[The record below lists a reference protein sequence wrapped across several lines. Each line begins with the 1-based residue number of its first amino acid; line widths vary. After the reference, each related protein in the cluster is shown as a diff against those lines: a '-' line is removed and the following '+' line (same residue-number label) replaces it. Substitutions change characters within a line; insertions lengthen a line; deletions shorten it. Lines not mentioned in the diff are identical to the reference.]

1 LSAEGHHSRGASD
14 VQIRLAERTTI
25 GKRRYLVD
33 GNTGEETYEE
43 QESQH
48 HEVGEGGYS
57 CELKLKMSRSWG
69 TPSAWC
75 GCSRAF
81 PTRS

>member
-1 LSAEGHHSRGASD
+1 
-14 VQIRLAERTTI
+14 
-25 GKRRYLVD
+25 VD